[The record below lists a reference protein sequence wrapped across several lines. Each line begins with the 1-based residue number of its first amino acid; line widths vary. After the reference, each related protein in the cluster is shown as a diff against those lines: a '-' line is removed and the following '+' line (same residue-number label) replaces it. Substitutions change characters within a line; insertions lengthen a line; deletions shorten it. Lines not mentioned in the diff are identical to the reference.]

1 MNEGKERVRY
11 KRQLINFLLFDYE
24 GVEAHLEK
32 MAAKGWILDT
42 VGQNVWK
49 YRKEAPAKLKYA
61 VTYAPDASM
70 FAPEPSE
77 NQQTLADFCVQAG
90 WIKVG
95 DWSQAQIFVNE
106 NENPVPIET
115 DEEIRLDVIRESMH
129 KSWIP
134 ANVVLILL
142 MVFNTWRSI
151 NNFERDPVAN
161 LSSYWM
167 LMTQVFVFIAV
178 VLVSSNLVGYIIWMK
193 KSRRQVAEGGRCCS
207 PGIVRQLNKWS
218 LIGAGAYFVLFILST
233 ISEGESF
240 AAKYMI
246 TYMIGFFGLVAILNI
261 TREALKKRGISREAN
276 IAVFVIVDIVL
287 AFAMVG
293 VVTAFAMSDIFSTDH
308 SNDDPYVPEVQST
321 FVAAY
326 TEGQLPAPEVYYEIS
341 EIKMEGLLQFCFEK
355 TVADYEKFDFWV
367 VKEEDDEKA
376 WGVDKSYREYTV
388 DGDPGSSWILLRDN
402 YIIEIYAPDGLTAG
416 DKAAVLSK
424 LGI

>member
-42 VGQNVWK
+42 VGQTVWK
-49 YRKEAPAKLKYA
+49 YRKEEPAKLKYA

-77 NQQTLADFCVQAG
+77 NQQTLADFCAQAG
-90 WIKVG
+90 WVKVG
-95 DWSQAQIFVNE
+95 DWSQAQIFVSDR
-106 NENPVPIET
+106 ENPVPIET

-178 VLVSSNLVGYIIWMK
+178 VLVASNLVGYFIWMK

-240 AAKYMI
+240 AAK
-246 TYMIGFFGLVAILNI
+246 
-261 TREALKKRGISREAN
+261 
-276 IAVFVIVDIVL
+276 
-287 AFAMVG
+287 
-293 VVTAFAMSDIFSTDH
+293 
-308 SNDDPYVPEVQST
+308 
-321 FVAAY
+321 
-326 TEGQLPAPEVYYEIS
+326 
-341 EIKMEGLLQFCFEK
+341 
-355 TVADYEKFDFWV
+355 
-367 VKEEDDEKA
+367 
-376 WGVDKSYREYTV
+376 
-388 DGDPGSSWILLRDN
+388 
-402 YIIEIYAPDGLTAG
+402 
-416 DKAAVLSK
+416 
-424 LGI
+424 